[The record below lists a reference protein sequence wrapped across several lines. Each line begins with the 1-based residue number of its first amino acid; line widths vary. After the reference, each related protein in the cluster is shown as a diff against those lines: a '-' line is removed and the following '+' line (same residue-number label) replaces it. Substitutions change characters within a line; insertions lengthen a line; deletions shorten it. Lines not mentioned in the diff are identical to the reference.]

1 MLLITL
7 SSIKNEENV
16 TTLEPFNK
24 EKYKIYTI
32 QPVFH
37 LLYLQVTIR
46 MRSKRLPQ

>member
-7 SSIKNEENV
+7 SSIKNKENV
-16 TTLEPFNK
+16 TTFKPFNK
-24 EKYKIYTI
+24 EKYKIHTI

-46 MRSKRLPQ
+46 MRSKGLPK